1 MDNRTTENEFAQYL
15 DALVSDK
22 EDQPP
27 EEILEHVEECLE
39 YKFEVMEVVDVR
51 SGGFLGSSITHRR
64 RCVTIINGSLFL
76 VITGLAFF

>member
-1 MDNRTTENEFAQYL
+1 MTENEFAQYL

-39 YKFEVMEVVDVR
+39 CKFEVMEVRELVDVR